1 MNEEEKKAVEDLRK
15 TIDYYNSK
23 FKENEKITTVLID
36 NFDVNNLFIL
46 LNLIQ
51 NQKAEIEQLK
61 IAGNGIELLLK
72 QKVAEM
78 EKKDKEIKY
87 QKEINKT
94 EQDRHKQT
102 EKSLKGQLQKKD
114 KMIDL
119 MAERLA
125 EDTEWFYS
133 EFDNY
138 TKQDFIDYF
147 TNKVE
152 EDR

>member
-1 MNEEEKKAVEDLRK
+1 MNEEEKKAIERFSKAFEYLNVWNKELIVVPEDKKYFL
-15 TIDYYNSK
+15 
-23 FKENEKITTVLID
+23 TVL
-36 NFDVNNLFIL
+36 NLL
-46 LNLIQ
+46 
-51 NQKAEIEQLK
+51 
-61 IAGNGIELLLK
+61 
-72 QKVAEM
+72 
-78 EKKDKEIKY
+78 EKKDKEIQF

-94 EQDRHKQT
+94 EQNRHKQT
-102 EKSLKGQLQKKD
+102 EKSLKGQLKKKD

-138 TKQDFIDYF
+138 IKQDFIDYF